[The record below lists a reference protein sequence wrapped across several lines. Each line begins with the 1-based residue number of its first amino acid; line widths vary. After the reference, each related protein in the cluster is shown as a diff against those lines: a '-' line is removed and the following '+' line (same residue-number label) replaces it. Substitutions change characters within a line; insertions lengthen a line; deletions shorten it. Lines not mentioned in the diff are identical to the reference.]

1 MIVADANLLAYLV
14 LPGQWTGAA
23 EAVLR
28 HDSVWV
34 VPSLWLC
41 EVRSVVNQ
49 YVRRGDM
56 TLARAVTALE
66 RAEQVIAGREGLV
79 DSRIVLELAQRS
91 KCSTYDCEYV
101 ALAIGLG
108 VPLVTSD
115 VALLRAFPRV
125 AVNPADFLS

>member
-79 DSRIVLELAQRS
+79 DSRIVLELARRS